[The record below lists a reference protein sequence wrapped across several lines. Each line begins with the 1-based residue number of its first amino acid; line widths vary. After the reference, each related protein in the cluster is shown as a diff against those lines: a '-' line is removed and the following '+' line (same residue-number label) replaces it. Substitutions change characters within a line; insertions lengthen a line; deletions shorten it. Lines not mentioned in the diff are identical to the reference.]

1 MPLQP
6 FRTNI
11 KQLVGALTT
20 YFYRRG
26 GGEHGLYAFHPITEP
41 LTNTSFDGDSFSD
54 VSTHTKIENTSW
66 STTVPSGAVALA
78 IRMVARDS
86 ASLANTCWFAL
97 YSTSAATNTPLV
109 ATANG
114 KADNTTTENSGV
126 VPCTNGDVWYRCA
139 ASGADTLDVW
149 LYVTGYWL

>member
-26 GGEHGLYAFHPITEP
+26 GGEHGLYAYHPVTEP
-41 LTNTSFDGDSFSD
+41 LTNADFNGHSFSD

-66 STTVPSGAVALA
+66 STTVPTGAVALSVQ
-78 IRMVARDS
+78 ILVRDNDSTAS
-86 ASLANTCWFAL
+86 AWLRL
-97 YSTSAATNTPLV
+97 YSTSTASTEALTCYANANTNDGLCSN
-109 ATANG
+109 AG
-114 KADNTTTENSGV
+114 I
-126 VPCTNGDVWYRCA
+126 VPCTNGDVWYRCD
-139 ASGADTLDVW
+139 ASGAGTLDAW
-149 LYVTGYWL
+149 LRVTGYWL